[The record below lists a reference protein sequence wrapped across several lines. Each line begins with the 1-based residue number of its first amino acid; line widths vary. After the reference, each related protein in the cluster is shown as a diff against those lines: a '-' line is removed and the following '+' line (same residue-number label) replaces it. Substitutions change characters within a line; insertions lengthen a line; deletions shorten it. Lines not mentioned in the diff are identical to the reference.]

1 MIVHSAIIDHKQKLI
16 VKDSLIMYVCQLQKQ
31 YFRDGAIPF
40 NEYEKKMKSTT
51 NTTSITNGA
60 QENGTKL
67 VDQSTSTK

>member
-40 NEYEKKMKSTT
+40 NEYEKKMKDIDLICESLNLKDLYKQT
-51 NTTSITNGA
+51 
-60 QENGTKL
+60 
-67 VDQSTSTK
+67 

>member
-40 NEYEKKMKSTT
+40 KEYEKKMKDIEE
-51 NTTSITNGA
+51 ITEA
-60 QENGTKL
+60 
-67 VDQSTSTK
+67 